1 MKTLSTTLKTFA
13 LPLLLCAALACRA
26 AEPDASA
33 ADPVASS
40 ASAPIAP
47 PKGRCPPPRFDK
59 LRKMPSGDFDFV
71 VRFLVKADGSIEN
84 TRVEGGLASRDARR
98 VARDVLDGLR
108 CLPAETDQEYALK
121 LSIKTRMSSH

>member
-1 MKTLSTTLKTFA
+1 MKNA
-13 LPLLLCAALACRA
+13 LLLPALVAALACQA
-26 AEPDASA
+26 AEPDVAA

-40 ASAPIAP
+40 ASAPVAP

-71 VRFLVKADGSIEN
+71 VRFLVKADGTVEN

-98 VARDVLDGLR
+98 VARDMLDGLR
-108 CLPAETDQEYALK
+108 CLPAETDQEYVLR
-121 LSIKTRMSSH
+121 LNTRMSSY